1 MGPPLPGILP
11 PAPNPSSGRGWK
23 QGRGRATAK
32 TPPLTG
38 LGEEFGAE
46 NGNGEEL
53 LFQLFCKWP
62 EGKGLGLKTEM
73 GMSYGQNPSKNG
85 LGEMVWG

>member
-1 MGPPLPGILP
+1 MGKSHGQ
-11 PAPNPSSGRGWK
+11 NPS
-23 QGRGRATAK
+23 
-32 TPPLTG
+32 LTG

-53 LFQLFCKWP
+53 LLKLFCKWP
-62 EGKGLGLKTEM
+62 EGKGSGLKTEM